1 MNGKN
6 ILLGVT
12 GGIAAY
18 KSCML
23 VREIVRNRGSVQ
35 VIMTE
40 AATQFVA
47 PLSFATLSGRAVL
60 NDMFPNP
67 PKANPVHLQP
77 AEWGDILVVAPA
89 TANYI
94 GKLANG
100 IADDLLSTVS
110 LAFNGTIL
118 LAPAMNPRMWSNP
131 AVQENVAIL
140 RRRGVLLVGPEEGD
154 MGGMKEKAGIGRMS
168 EPLDIY
174 RRIEDFLSSDANKG
188 ILSGKNVLVTSGPT
202 REAIDPVRYVSNRS
216 SGKMGDAIAVRAMKL
231 GADVTLIRG
240 KGAVGDPPENVE
252 TKTVE
257 TAAEM
262 AAAVKRQFDRCDV
275 LVMTAAVSDW
285 TIVEPSRN
293 KLKKRGGAPQ
303 IQWKE
308 TEDILDWAGKS
319 KKNQIVV
326 GFALETDNH
335 EEEAREKLKHKTADM
350 IVLNDPTRDDSKF
363 GGDTSKVIFITDSP
377 EPIRHGLMSKS
388 DVAEKL
394 FLHIHQMMNDE

>member
-1 MNGKN
+1 
-6 ILLGVT
+6 
-12 GGIAAY
+12 
-18 KSCML
+18 
-23 VREIVRNRGSVQ
+23 
-35 VIMTE
+35 
-40 AATQFVA
+40 
-47 PLSFATLSGRAVL
+47 
-60 NDMFPNP
+60 
-67 PKANPVHLQP
+67 
-77 AEWGDILVVAPA
+77 
-89 TANYI
+89 
-94 GKLANG
+94 
-100 IADDLLSTVS
+100 
-110 LAFNGTIL
+110 
-118 LAPAMNPRMWSNP
+118 
-131 AVQENVAIL
+131 
-140 RRRGVLLVGPEEGD
+140 
-154 MGGMKEKAGIGRMS
+154 MKEKAGIGRMS